1 MGRHRR
7 LRALAA
13 LFALTT
19 PWCGNAQD
27 LLRANATL
35 SFERSSGGEVW
46 AEFNLTFRNTTGKT
60 LCLQQGSIPGSSD
73 FHVELIKMYGP
84 KGELPV
90 SDVDPYWRAPG
101 NIVRDALVVI
111 VIPRDQEVRQGIRF
125 GKDDYVITDL
135 GEYRAVYRVGLADC
149 AELPNLKTNS
159 FYQDNPK
166 WFLGNLVAEATAT
179 LK

>member
-1 MGRHRR
+1 M
-7 LRALAA
+7 
-13 LFALTT
+13 
-19 PWCGNAQD
+19 
-27 LLRANATL
+27 
-35 SFERSSGGEVW
+35 
-46 AEFNLTFRNTTGKT
+46 
-60 LCLQQGSIPGSSD
+60 PGSGD

-90 SDVDPYWRAPG
+90 SEVDPYWRVPG
-101 NIVRDALVVI
+101 RIANDALLVI

-125 GKDDYVITDL
+125 GKDDYVITDP

-149 AELPNLKTNS
+149 AELPNLKGHS
-159 FYQDNPK
+159 FQQDNPK